1 MATDTTIRNPGAI
14 GLGLLFAVGTAC
26 ALFWDVRSAADITI
40 DHVMTGLVLIGT
52 IAAGKMFGPALSRK
66 AWHQAFGLAL
76 LFAAGTFICV
86 TGSAGRN
93 AEVGQ
98 HKAAEARTVNDAR
111 ARTESN
117 LARAQ
122 ADRADLNRQMAR
134 ECATGK
140 GKRCEGLRA
149 TIEYADTHIAV
160 LEGAL
165 ARLQPEQTEN
175 GGLHH
180 AAKVFALVL
189 RAKVETVEAALVL
202 LWPFAKA
209 MMLEVATIVFF
220 SIGLGHSIG
229 HGNPVRRSVAVPS
242 VADTVQTSFPVQLPA
257 IETFAGRLPEP
268 PRPPR
273 GGRKAKKLPANV
285 VAFRQSK
292 AHPVVAAIEGAGRPL
307 SNRDL
312 ASVMGV
318 SEGEASKRWQEVAH
332 LLDVGRAGKELRL
345 SLRAMGATA

>member
-1 MATDTTIRNPGAI
+1 MSTHTTVRNPGAI
-14 GLGLLFAVGTAC
+14 ALGSLFAIGTAC

-66 AWHQAFGLAL
+66 AWHQAFGLAV

-98 HKAAEARTVNDAR
+98 HKAAEARNVNDAR
-111 ARTESN
+111 ARIEGDLT
-117 LARAQ
+117 RAQ
-122 ADRADLNRQMAR
+122 TDRADLNRRMAS
-134 ECATGK
+134 ECATGR
-140 GKRCEGLRA
+140 GKRCEGLRT
-149 TIEYADTHIAV
+149 TIEYADSHIAV
-160 LEGAL
+160 LEAMM
-165 ARLQPEQTEN
+165 AKLQPEQTEN

-180 AAKVFALVL
+180 AAKVFAMVL
-189 RAKVETVEAALVL
+189 PARVDAVEGALVL

-220 SIGLGHSIG
+220 SIGLGH
-229 HGNPVRRSVAVPS
+229 GNPARRSVAGPS
-242 VADTVQTSFPVQLPA
+242 IADTAQTSFPAGFPAHFPA
-257 IETFAGRLPEP
+257 IETFAGDVPEP

-273 GGRKAKKLPANV
+273 RGRKSKKLPANV
-285 VAFRQSK
+285 VAFRQST

-345 SLRAMGATA
+345 SLRATA